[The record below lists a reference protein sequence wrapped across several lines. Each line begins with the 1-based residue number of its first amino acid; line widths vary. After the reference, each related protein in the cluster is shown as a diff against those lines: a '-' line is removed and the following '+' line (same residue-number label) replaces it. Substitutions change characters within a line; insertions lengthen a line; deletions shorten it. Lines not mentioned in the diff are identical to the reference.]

1 MLWACLLLPHLALD
15 GVLRRH
21 AEPERPLAL
30 VGGPAQRRVLVA
42 VNDAASRCGLQR
54 GQSLGAAQVLCA
66 ELGLVE
72 YDLDQVARWQ
82 QFLAAWAYRYS
93 SQVSTAFA
101 GAVVLEI
108 AGSLSLFG
116 PWPRLEAQLRAELTA
131 LGFRHRIALAPTAR
145 AAWVLAGHQD
155 GLTATSAEIMRQ
167 ALSTVP
173 LRRARLP
180 NNAALALQKI
190 GIRDL
195 GKLWSLP
202 RAALGKRYGPEL
214 LAHLDRLSGQQ
225 VEALALYR
233 PPDVFDARIE
243 FNYEVSSS
251 QALLFPLRR
260 LVADLAAYLSGRD
273 GGVQRFVV
281 RLEHDEHSDSEVVVG
296 LLTPERD
303 VGVLFDLAKGRLEQV
318 KVPAPVRGMRLLAR
332 ELPPFVP
339 AAGALFDARAQ
350 QAMPWTQLRER
361 LRARLGNAS
370 VYGLDVVADHRPE
383 RAWRR
388 VQDEAGKNQY
398 ASDGKRPT
406 WLLSRPI
413 PLRDPRPRLLAGPER
428 IESGWWD
435 GFDAQRD
442 YYVIE
447 TSSGQRAWAYCP
459 AGELGPFMLHGWFA

>member
-1 MLWACLLLPHLALD
+1 MLWACILLPHLALD

-21 AEPERPLAL
+21 PEPEQPLAL
-30 VGGPAQRRVLVA
+30 ISGPAQRRALFA
-42 VNDAASRCGLQR
+42 VNDAAARHGLQR
-54 GQSLGAAQVLCA
+54 GQSLAAAQALCA
-66 ELGLVE
+66 DVKLLE
-72 YDLDQVARWQ
+72 YDADQAARWQ
-82 QFLAAWAYRYS
+82 HFLAAWAYRYS
-93 SQVSTAFA
+93 SQVSVAFP

-108 AGSLSLFG
+108 AGSLNLFG
-116 PWPRLEAQLRAELTA
+116 PWPRLEAQLRAELA
-131 LGFRHRIALAPTAR
+131 SLGFRHRIALATNAA
-145 AAWVLAGHQD
+145 AAWVLSGHHD
-155 GLTATSAEIMRQ
+155 GLAVTTPESMRLASA
-167 ALSTVP
+167 AVP

-180 NNAALALQKI
+180 NNAALALHKI

-195 GKLWSLP
+195 GKLASLP

-214 LAHLDRLSGQQ
+214 LTHLDRLHGQQ
-225 VEALALYR
+225 AEVLPLYR

-281 RLEHDEHSDSEVVVG
+281 RLEHEDHVDSDVVVG
-296 LLTPERD
+296 LLTAERD
-303 VGVLFDLAKGRLEQV
+303 AGVLFDLAKGRLEQV
-318 KVPAPVRGMRLLAR
+318 RVPAPVRGMRLLAR

-339 AAGALFDARAQ
+339 AAGELFDPRAQ

-370 VYGLDVVADHRPE
+370 VYGLAAVADHRPE
-383 RAWRR
+383 RAWRK
-388 VQDEAGKNQY
+388 VQGDAVNTEGPGTAP
-398 ASDGKRPT
+398 RPA
-406 WLLSRPI
+406 WLLPRPI
-413 PLRDPRPRLLAGPER
+413 PLRDARPRLLAGPER

-435 GFDAQRD
+435 GGDAQRD

-447 TSSGQRAWAYCP
+447 TSAGQRAWAFCA
-459 AGELGPFMLHGWFA
+459 AGEVGPFMLHGWFA